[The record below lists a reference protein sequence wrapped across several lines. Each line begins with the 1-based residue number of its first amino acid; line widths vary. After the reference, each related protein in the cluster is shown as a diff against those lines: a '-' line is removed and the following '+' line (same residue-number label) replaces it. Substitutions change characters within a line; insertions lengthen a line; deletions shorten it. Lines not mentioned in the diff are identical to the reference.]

1 MALSATEVLERFR
14 GCLLGLAVGDALGAK
29 FEAQSAEAIKG
40 RFPTL
45 EALFAYPQEE
55 IWYTG
60 DTQMAIA
67 IVGFLLITAG
77 SFYFVW
83 RFYPRGDKKEDKKDD
98 KK

>member
-1 MALSATEVLERFR
+1 MKKVLAL
-14 GCLLGLAVGDALGAK
+14 LAVLSTLVYVDVAWAAPALQQPAK
-29 FEAQSAEAIKG
+29 IS
-40 RFPTL
+40 
-45 EALFAYPQEE
+45 
-55 IWYTG
+55 